1 MLLCR
6 IKNSQKEMEKI
17 MKNNLCFI
25 LTFVVSSLFSLL
37 NAQSNYT
44 LAFKHIDKQTFWL
57 PINLYDQSYQG
68 YTSLSTM
75 KRLHE
80 NGEMLSL
87 IRSKIDSCVVHNDTL
102 LIYFNPT
109 SLTVFLDTI
118 SSLFYFELS
127 GTTNLKRNFSLSLP
141 TCSNTPPNINILII
155 ESFITQHTFVK
166 SGDNRY
172 KYVYS
177 RDIDIDIDYI
187 RKHDFRI
194 EYATIRS

>member
-6 IKNSQKEMEKI
+6 IKNSPKEMEKI
-17 MKNNLCFI
+17 MKDNLCFL
-25 LTFVVSSLFSLL
+25 LTIVIFSFFSHL

-57 PINLYDQSYQG
+57 PINLHNQKCQG
-68 YTSLSTM
+68 SSSMSTM
-75 KRLHE
+75 KRLYE
-80 NGEMLSL
+80 NDEMLSL

-102 LIYFNPT
+102 LVYFNPT
-109 SLTVFLDTI
+109 GLTVFLDTT

-127 GTTNLKRNFSLSLP
+127 GTTNLKRNFSLTLP

-194 EYATIRS
+194 EYVTIRS

>member
-6 IKNSQKEMEKI
+6 IKNSPKEMEKI
-17 MKNNLCFI
+17 MKDNLCLL
-25 LTFVVSSLFSLL
+25 LTIVVFSFFSLL

-44 LAFKHIDKQTFWL
+44 LVFKHIDKQTFWL
-57 PINLYDQSYQG
+57 PIDLHNQTYQG
-68 YTSLSTM
+68 STSLSTM
-75 KRLHE
+75 KRLYE
-80 NGEMLSL
+80 NDEMLSL

-102 LIYFNPT
+102 LVYFNPA

-127 GTTNLKRNFSLSLP
+127 GTTNLKRNFSLTLP

-172 KYVYS
+172 KYAGS
-177 RDIDIDIDYI
+177 RDIYIDIDYI

>member
-1 MLLCR
+1 
-6 IKNSQKEMEKI
+6 MEKI
-17 MKNNLCFI
+17 MKDNLCFL
-25 LTFVVSSLFSLL
+25 LTIVVFSFFSLL

-44 LAFKHIDKQTFWL
+44 LAFKHIDKQTSWL
-57 PINLYDQSYQG
+57 PINLHNQTYQG
-68 YTSLSTM
+68 STSLSTM
-75 KRLHE
+75 KRLYE
-80 NGEMLSL
+80 NDEMLSL

-102 LIYFNPT
+102 LVYFNPT
-109 SLTVFLDTI
+109 NLTVFLDTI

-127 GTTNLKRNFSLSLP
+127 GTTNLKRNFSLTLP

-172 KYVYS
+172 KYAGS
-177 RDIDIDIDYI
+177 RDIYIDIDYI

>member
-6 IKNSQKEMEKI
+6 IKNSPKEMEKI
-17 MKNNLCFI
+17 MKDNLCFL
-25 LTFVVSSLFSLL
+25 LTIVVFSFFSLL

-44 LAFKHIDKQTFWL
+44 LVFKHIDKQTFWL
-57 PINLYDQSYQG
+57 PIDLHNQTYQG
-68 YTSLSTM
+68 STSLSTM
-75 KRLHE
+75 KKLYE
-80 NGEMLSL
+80 NDEMLSL

-102 LIYFNPT
+102 LVYFNLA

-127 GTTNLKRNFSLSLP
+127 GTTNLKRNFSLTLP

-172 KYVYS
+172 KYAGS
-177 RDIDIDIDYI
+177 RDIYIDIDYI

-194 EYATIRS
+194 EYGTIRS

>member
-1 MLLCR
+1 MKFNIKMLLCR

-44 LAFKHIDKQTFWL
+44 LAFKHIDKQNFWL

-155 ESFITQHTFVK
+155 ESFITQHTLV
-166 SGDNRY
+166 
-172 KYVYS
+172 
-177 RDIDIDIDYI
+177 
-187 RKHDFRI
+187 HDKNLK
-194 EYATIRS
+194 RSAICL